1 MFDVFIYL
9 QIFIYLHI
17 FIKTNGLIDYI
28 TYPKYDT
35 MMNARFWDRL
45 CGMIVDE
52 FRFTNMNVTM
62 IYTRIIIVNNR
73 FHAKNTSVGHHAQ
86 D

>member
-17 FIKTNGLIDYI
+17 FIKTNRHIDYI
-28 TYPKYDT
+28 IYPKYDT
-35 MMNARFWDRL
+35 MMNARFWDQL

-52 FRFTNMNVTM
+52 FRFTNMNDDNDL
-62 IYTRIIIVNNR
+62 Y
-73 FHAKNTSVGHHAQ
+73 KNYYC
-86 D
+86 